1 MGFSQPT
8 NITFGA
14 PSWMLEFILRFQLR
28 SSPKTGAT
36 VLRRNISTRTTFA
49 LAWPC
54 LHGSKKRQQQWV
66 KKGLYMAYKPL
77 TIPWMHIRPRSWRPS
92 MWWSLHCWD
101 LGGGSHAMPCHAHAS
116 TDVGEP
122 MRGFLDPGGTRGGPG
137 KSWWSSGQVSL
148 RLHSKIWIFV
158 LASSRRGRWG
168 NGRWL
173 FPTVTKGTLRSS

>member
-101 LGGGSHAMPCHAHAS
+101 LGGGSHAMPCPCFNRCWR
-116 TDVGEP
+116 TDA
-122 MRGFLDPGGTRGGPG
+122 
-137 KSWWSSGQVSL
+137 
-148 RLHSKIWIFV
+148 WIFGPRGNQGGSRKILV
-158 LASSRRGRWG
+158 EQRPGFASPS
-168 NGRWL
+168 
-173 FPTVTKGTLRSS
+173 